1 MSCKPPGEEIAHR
14 TTLTILHKLSNY
26 SWETKAV
33 LTLAAFSLEYG
44 DFWLLSQY
52 QPTDP
57 LAKSL
62 AVLKRV
68 PVLTKPAAIRKYRQ
82 AIVELNNLIK
92 TSLQVI
98 ETIFELEKLS
108 SYDIKDVP
116 ALAPALEQIPVD
128 VYWAIITI
136 VACVTQI
143 DCLTTES

>member
-1 MSCKPPGEEIAHR
+1 M
-14 TTLTILHKLSNY
+14 
-26 SWETKAV
+26 

-98 ETIFELEKLS
+98 ETIFELEKL
-108 SYDIKDVP
+108 
-116 ALAPALEQIPVD
+116 
-128 VYWAIITI
+128 
-136 VACVTQI
+136 
-143 DCLTTES
+143 